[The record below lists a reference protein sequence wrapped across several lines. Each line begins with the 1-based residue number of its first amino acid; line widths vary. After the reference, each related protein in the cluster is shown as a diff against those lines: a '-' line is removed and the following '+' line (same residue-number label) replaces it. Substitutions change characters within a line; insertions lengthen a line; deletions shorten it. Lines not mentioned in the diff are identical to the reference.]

1 MQNYNENNQYDESI
15 ANQLM
20 DDLKKLILEFEAEH
34 HLDLIVKFKPKRWCY
49 TSVMSYMSV
58 SKLIQKFFETHYP
71 GHSWRRNR
79 VNCLDVFKEIAEEC
93 EDKSITEFRDKMIE
107 ATKQLLNEH
116 IAPITDEHWPK
127 IEEVMVNVQK
137 YFPGLNITMEY
148 TNYWRYDV
156 SIIYFTRN
164 GKLISEEFNPDE
176 LLKAYYTINRLCYEL
191 IYVGTDAPF
200 LKHYSD
206 DWFMDMYRFI
216 PKDQRKEIDPSKYAI
231 VEYTEEC
238 KFRPIMNVF
247 KYFDKNN
254 DIKIKDGWN

>member
-1 MQNYNENNQYDESI
+1 MQDYDECV

-20 DDLKKLILEFEAEH
+20 DDLMDIILEFEAEH

-58 SKLIQKFFETHYP
+58 SKLIQKFFESHYP

-79 VNCLDVFKEIAEEC
+79 VDCLDVFKEIAEEC
-93 EDKSITEFRDKMIE
+93 ENKSIVEFRDKMIE
-107 ATKQLLNEH
+107 ATKKLLNEH
-116 IAPITDEHWPK
+116 IAPIVDKRWSK
-127 IEEVMVNVQK
+127 IEESMAKVQK
-137 YFPGLNITMEY
+137 YFPGLKITMDY
-148 TNYWRYDV
+148 ANKWRYDV

-164 GKLISEEFNPDE
+164 DKLISDEFNPDE
-176 LLKAYYTINRLCYEL
+176 LLEAYYTINNLCYEI

-206 DWFMDMYRFI
+206 YWFMDMYRFI
-216 PKDQRKEIDPSKYAI
+216 SEDQRDQIDPSEYAI

-238 KFRPIMNVF
+238 NFRAIMNVF

-254 DIKIKDGWN
+254 DIKIKAGCSYLFE